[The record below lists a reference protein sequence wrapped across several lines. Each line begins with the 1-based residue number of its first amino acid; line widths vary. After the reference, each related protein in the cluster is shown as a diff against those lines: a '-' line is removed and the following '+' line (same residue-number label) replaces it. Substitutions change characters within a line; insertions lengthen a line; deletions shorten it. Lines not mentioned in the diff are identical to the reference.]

1 MEENILITLEGL
13 LSVIDSSDKDIK
25 VNLFN
30 EQGLLLITFILKGYE
45 CLDDFLEDDEVTK
58 IEIVNNTTLNITID
72 TSRNTNNENGE
83 D

>member
-1 MEENILITLEGL
+1 MNNDILITLKGL
-13 LSVIDSSDKDIK
+13 LSVIESDKDIK

-30 EQGLLLITFILKGYE
+30 EESLLLITFVLKGYE

-72 TSRNTNNENGE
+72 TTNN
-83 D
+83 